1 MYKQSVTAVWPEV
14 ADFEETVIN
23 SSSYTIEALP
33 SVGVFVR
40 TVCSG
45 LAKIQIFR
53 VFNDLVDTVPYR
65 EFMLDGTK
73 TISLPPGN
81 YLEVITKDSA
91 NVDAEIWV
99 AQTHFSLTE
108 V

>member
-1 MYKQSVTAVWPEV
+1 MYKQSVTAVWPQS
-14 ADFEETVIN
+14 ADFTGTVTN
-23 SSSYTIEALP
+23 SSSHTINALP
-33 SVGVFVR
+33 SVGVYVR
-40 TVCSG
+40 TSCSE

-73 TISLPPGN
+73 TISLPPGK

-99 AQTHFSLTE
+99 ALSQFSLTE